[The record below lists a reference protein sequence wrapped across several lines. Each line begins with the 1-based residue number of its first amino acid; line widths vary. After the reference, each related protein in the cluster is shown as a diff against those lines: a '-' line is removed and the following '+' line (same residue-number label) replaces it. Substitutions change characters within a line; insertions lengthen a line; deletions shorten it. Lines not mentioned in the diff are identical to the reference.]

1 MPLKRLILIRAGET
15 DWNLLGRFQGWVA
28 TPLNEHGRQ
37 QATRLAN
44 FVRNIGLSALY
55 SSDNRRAL
63 ETAQILVERLDFD
76 MEPDKRLR
84 ERSIGLWQ
92 GLTVPEIHGWYPE
105 AYAEFLADPDN
116 YKIAGGGESVS
127 DVRARVKEAL
137 DEIINKADKEPGN
150 VAVGVVTHTTA
161 IRVILM
167 TLLPDQDMRRQN
179 FGNTSVTTVR
189 RNEDGTWTLI
199 TVDDLMH
206 LEGLASRYMPEVR
219 GSE

>member
-28 TPLNEHGRQ
+28 TPLNEHGKQ
-37 QATRLAN
+37 QATRLGN
-44 FVRNIGLSALY
+44 FIRNIGLSALY
-55 SSDNRRAL
+55 TSDNRRAL

-84 ERSIGLWQ
+84 ERSIGQWQ

-105 AYAEFLADPDN
+105 AYAEFLADPDT
-116 YKIAGGGESVS
+116 YKIAGGGESVI
-127 DVRARVKEAL
+127 DVRARAQEAL
-137 DEIINKADKEPGN
+137 DEIIKKADKEAGS

-179 FGNTSVTTVR
+179 FSNTSVTTVR
-189 RNEDGTWTLI
+189 RNDDGTWTLI

-206 LEGLASRYMPEVR
+206 LEGLESRFMPEVR